1 MLIRFK
7 VNRLTALVV
16 GLGTLFVIGNAGV
29 LGQPSSHSASSTS
42 TIRLAQHLKAI
53 GVLFYGS
60 WTCPAC
66 KRQLNLFGLNDIDA
80 VPYVECHKPEQ
91 YPDQAQL
98 CRNADL
104 RVYPTWELS
113 DGSRL
118 EGVQSLENLRRWS
131 GLN

>member
-1 MLIRFK
+1 MLIRSK

-29 LGQPSSHSASSTS
+29 LGQPSSNSASSTS
-42 TIRLAQHLKAI
+42 TLRLAQHLKAI
-53 GVLFYGS
+53 GVRFYGA

-66 KRQLNLFGLNDIDA
+66 KRQLNLFGLRDSDA
-80 VPYVECHKPEQ
+80 IPYIECNKPKQ
-91 YPDQAQL
+91 YPDQAEL
-98 CRNADL
+98 CRKAEL

-118 EGVQSLENLRRWS
+118 EGVQSLETLQRWS

>member
-1 MLIRFK
+1 MLIRSK
-7 VNRLTALVV
+7 VNRFTALVV
-16 GLGTLFVIGNAGV
+16 GLGTLFVIGNARV
-29 LGQPSSHSASSTS
+29 LGQPSSNSASSPL
-42 TIRLAQHLKAI
+42 RLAQHLKAI
-53 GVLFYGS
+53 GVRFYGA

-118 EGVQSLENLRRWS
+118 EGVQSLETLRRWS

>member
-1 MLIRFK
+1 MLIRSK
-7 VNRLTALVV
+7 VNRFTALVV
-16 GLGTLFVIGNAGV
+16 GLGTLFVIGNVEV
-29 LGQPSSHSASSTS
+29 LGQSSGNSASSPL
-42 TIRLAQHLKAI
+42 RLAQHLKAI
-53 GVLFYGS
+53 GVRFYGS

-66 KRQLNLFGLNDIDA
+66 KRQLHLFGLNDIDA
-80 VPYVECHKPEQ
+80 IPYIECNKPEQ
-91 YPDQAQL
+91 YPDQAKL

-118 EGVQSLENLRRWS
+118 EGVQSLETLRRWS

>member
-1 MLIRFK
+1 MLIRSK
-7 VNRLTALVV
+7 VNRFTALVV
-16 GLGTLFVIGNAGV
+16 GLGTLFVIGGAGV
-29 LGQPSSHSASSTS
+29 LGQPNGHSATNPLS
-42 TIRLAQHLKAI
+42 LAQHLKAM
-53 GVLFYGS
+53 GVRFYGS

-66 KRQLNLFGLNDIDA
+66 KRQLNLFGLQDSDA
-80 VPYVECHKPEQ
+80 IPYVECNKPEQ
-91 YPDQAQL
+91 YPDQAKL

-118 EGVQSLENLRRWS
+118 EGVQSLETLRRWS

>member
-42 TIRLAQHLKAI
+42 TLRLAQHLKAI
-53 GVLFYGS
+53 GVWFYGA
-60 WTCPAC
+60 WTCPAR
-66 KRQLNLFGLNDIDA
+66 KRQLNLFGFQDSDA
-80 VPYVECHKPEQ
+80 IPDVECNKLEQ
-91 YPDQAQL
+91 YPYQAKL
-98 CRNADL
+98 CQNADL
-104 RVYPTWELS
+104 RVYPTWELR
-113 DGSRL
+113 DGSRI
-118 EGVQSLENLRRWS
+118 EGVQSLETLRRWS

>member
-1 MLIRFK
+1 MLIRSK
-7 VNRLTALVV
+7 VNRFTALVV
-16 GLGTLFVIGNAGV
+16 GLGTLFVIGNVEV
-29 LGQPSSHSASSTS
+29 LGQSSGNSTS
-42 TIRLAQHLKAI
+42 SPLRLAQHLKAI
-53 GVLFYGS
+53 GVRFYGA

-66 KRQLNLFGLNDIDA
+66 KSQLNLFGLSDIDA
-80 VPYVECHKPEQ
+80 VPYIECNKPEK
-91 YPDQAQL
+91 YPDQAKL

-118 EGVQSLENLRRWS
+118 EGVQSLETLRRWS

>member
-42 TIRLAQHLKAI
+42 TLRLAQHLKAI
-53 GVLFYGS
+53 GVRFYGAL
-60 WTCPAC
+60 TCPAC

-98 CRNADL
+98 CRHADL

-118 EGVQSLENLRRWS
+118 EGVQSLETLRRWS

>member
-1 MLIRFK
+1 MLIRYK

-29 LGQPSSHSASSTS
+29 LGQPSSHSASRTS
-42 TIRLAQHLKAI
+42 TLRLAQHLKAI
-53 GVLFYGS
+53 GVRFYGA

-66 KRQLNLFGLNDIDA
+66 KRQLNLFGLQDSDA
-80 VPYVECHKPEQ
+80 IPYVECNKPEQ
-91 YPDQAQL
+91 YPDQAKL
-98 CRNADL
+98 CQNADL

-118 EGVQSLENLRRWS
+118 EGVQSLETLRRWS

>member
-1 MLIRFK
+1 MLIRSK
-7 VNRLTALVV
+7 VNRFTALVV
-16 GLGTLFVIGNAGV
+16 GLGTLFVIGNVEV
-29 LGQPSSHSASSTS
+29 LGQSSGNSASSPL
-42 TIRLAQHLKAI
+42 RLAQHLKAI
-53 GVLFYGS
+53 GVRFYGS

-66 KRQLNLFGLNDIDA
+66 KRQLNLFGLSDIDA
-80 VPYVECHKPEQ
+80 VPYIECNKPEK
-91 YPDQAQL
+91 YPDQAKL

-118 EGVQSLENLRRWS
+118 EGVQSLETLRRWS

>member
-1 MLIRFK
+1 MLIRSK
-7 VNRLTALVV
+7 VNRFTALVV
-16 GLGTLFVIGNAGV
+16 GLGTSFVIGNVEV
-29 LGQPSSHSASSTS
+29 LGQSSGNSASSPL
-42 TIRLAQHLKAI
+42 RLAQHLKAI
-53 GVLFYGS
+53 GVRFYGS

-118 EGVQSLENLRRWS
+118 EGVQSLETLRRWS

>member
-1 MLIRFK
+1 MNRF
-7 VNRLTALVV
+7 TALVV
-16 GLGTLFVIGNAGV
+16 GLSTLFLIGNAEV
-29 LGQPSSHSASSTS
+29 LGQPSSNSASSS
-42 TIRLAQHLKAI
+42 LRLAQHLNAI
-53 GVLFYGS
+53 GVRFYGA

-66 KRQLNLFGLNDIDA
+66 KRQLHLFGLNDIDA
-80 VPYVECHKPEQ
+80 IPYIECNKPVQ
-91 YPDQAQL
+91 YPDQAKL

-118 EGVQSLENLRRWS
+118 EGVQSLETLRRWS

>member
-1 MLIRFK
+1 MLIRSK
-7 VNRLTALVV
+7 VNCLTALVV

-29 LGQPSSHSASSTS
+29 LGQPSSNSASSTS
-42 TIRLAQHLKAI
+42 TLRLAQHLKAI
-53 GVLFYGS
+53 GVRFYGA

-66 KRQLNLFGLNDIDA
+66 KRQLNLFGMNNMEL
-80 VPYVECHKPEQ
+80 VPYVECNKPEQ
-91 YPDQAQL
+91 YPDQAKL
-98 CRNADL
+98 CQNADL

-118 EGVQSLENLRRWS
+118 EGVQSLETLRRWS

>member
-1 MLIRFK
+1 MLIRSK
-7 VNRLTALVV
+7 VNRFTALVV
-16 GLGTLFVIGNAGV
+16 GLGTFFLIANVEV
-29 LGQPSSHSASSTS
+29 LGQSSGNSASSPL
-42 TIRLAQHLKAI
+42 RLAQHLKAI
-53 GVLFYGS
+53 GVRFYGS

-118 EGVQSLENLRRWS
+118 EGVQSLETLRRWS

>member
-1 MLIRFK
+1 
-7 VNRLTALVV
+7 VNRFTALVV
-16 GLGTLFVIGNAGV
+16 GLGTFFLIGNSEV
-29 LGQPSSHSASSTS
+29 LGQPSNNSASSS
-42 TIRLAQHLKAI
+42 LRLAQHLKAI
-53 GVLFYGS
+53 GVRFYGA

-66 KRQLNLFGLNDIDA
+66 KRQLHLFGLNDIDA
-80 VPYVECHKPEQ
+80 IPYIECNKPEQ
-91 YPDQAQL
+91 YPDQAKL

-118 EGVQSLENLRRWS
+118 EGVQSLATLRRWS